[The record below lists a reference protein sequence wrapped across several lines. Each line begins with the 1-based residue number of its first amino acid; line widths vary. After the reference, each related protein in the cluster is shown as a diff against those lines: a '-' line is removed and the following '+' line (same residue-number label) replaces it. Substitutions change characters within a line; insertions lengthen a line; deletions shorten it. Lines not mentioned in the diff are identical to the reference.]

1 VDAVLVYRIEADIR
15 NNRRDLQQVR
25 GDLKEVGN
33 TAEQTGRQVQSA
45 LRVNPEQLRQALR
58 ETRSGLIESAKGA
71 AEFAANIAHVLGG
84 VETAI
89 RLYNQLQTNFGGIGG
104 FLSTTGQQ
112 IVQLYGRARDAI
124 VQFAEAVG
132 QRLSSALGQASG
144 AMGSM
149 LSGAAGLAVGIGGII
164 LVAVAAAAAIGGII
178 AVVGVAAVAFSALSS
193 VVDYLVDGFK
203 RFAETGIGFL
213 RTVEDATVAIGALIA
228 SNLQLSNPSINPGQA
243 LAQGLAIAR
252 EQARALRVEALKTN
266 VEFDGLLK
274 TYQAGLGPGQAAG
287 LDPTKIRK
295 LSSLIGQ
302 AGKAMLVPEQGLPQ
316 EINALLSGDIDQNA
330 KIAKTLG
337 ITGKEIKKLI
347 EQTKKDGRAL
357 FDFLEK
363 KLAAY
368 AQAGI
373 LAANTLTGV
382 LSNVQD
388 VLKNVSAEAFV
399 KTFEEIKKQALDGLK
414 IVVNLDTGEVNKDL
428 YPLLSLIDEVSQ
440 IVVQQLGAALQ
451 LILNGVV
458 DLSRW
463 LGQNRGLV
471 EEILAFFRAIG
482 GDVLKNIRYVL
493 QSVNGDSQS
502 WVQTIAMVLRFL
514 RFIVDAIG
522 TSIAVAIVA
531 VIKTTRFLG
540 EAWRTIFSYAE
551 RIDRAI
557 AGWLSAIARVIPG
570 AQLLANIFIDAAN
583 AFSFLQ
589 GFGLGPGPN
598 QSIGEALGIQRETTD
613 TKTTAANYNEALK
626 ARGRGGAGGGGGGKG
641 GGGGSQNK
649 VAEELKQ
656 ILEATRQLNVQT
668 KEQEI
673 QVKILAG
680 EYGKITDA
688 QRDQLLLAG
697 RQFDATKRFLDEQKA
712 RTEAAD
718 DLAKKI
724 QESLKFGDGEK
735 TFVEQV
741 DEAFKGLNLTLAE
754 NYTLLVKRN
763 ELIEKARQA
772 DAEKATR
779 DYEAR
784 FKSVS
789 DDLIKQNEELSIQI
803 ALLEARNDVE
813 AAAIKFKLQFGKL
826 TEGLNDQ
833 DKAVVQSQIDIYL
846 QQLEQFGILKK
857 AKAEQE
863 ALDNQALE
871 AAKRRSEQYRA
882 IAEQGTLNLQRVQD
896 GLLDYFS
903 RQKGVTEAVLDFQIG
918 AVEAVYS
925 RLDSKLSGLT
935 KKLGLFGDVIKNFL
949 LTLIKASLNK
959 VFMRLFGLD
968 GGTGGGGLSI
978 PGFGGGGFG
987 APAQAGGGL
996 FGGIGSIFSGRG
1008 LGQAGA
1014 TPGFAGPMGGFGGG
1028 GGILGGFGFPGLGT
1042 LTGTPGFNG
1051 GDPLATLTGQA
1062 RSAAGSIVGNAAG
1075 LAGGSGLSVGAFGG
1089 RFAGLA
1095 GLGPLLGLSL
1105 GSRVGGFLG
1114 GAGGLLLG
1122 SAAFAGLAGSAGIA
1136 GLLTGFGVSAGSA
1149 AGIAGA
1155 AAAFL
1160 TNPFTIIAGVGL
1172 LIGGWL
1178 IGRAKQRKRDERER
1192 DRILGDV
1199 MKQLDELLKGVK
1211 NLSIDG
1217 ASAVE
1222 QATSIRSQYVQA
1234 IGQLKTESVRKSAI
1248 RNQLPQV
1255 DRKIDEIKAAAE
1267 AQAARKQFAE
1277 KLIPE
1282 FAGGG
1287 AMELAARHLGRVTM
1301 GRGWPYDD
1309 VIAKV
1314 SRNEAV
1320 VNPVHINRIGEMVM
1334 AAVGVPGFQSRGGF
1348 VAPTPATSTSGP
1360 AFGDVYFMIS
1370 PDRVSKLVVMG
1381 LDGDVAEERVI
1392 EIFTEARQDGRI
1404 SR

>member
-1 VDAVLVYRIEADIR
+1 MDAVLVYRIEADIR

-25 GDLKEVGN
+25 GDLKQVGD
-33 TAEQTGRQVQSA
+33 TAEHTGRQVQSA
-45 LRVNPEQLRQALR
+45 LRVNPEQLRQAMR

-89 RLYNQLQTNFGGIGG
+89 RLYNQLQTNFGGING
-104 FLSTTGQQ
+104 FLSSAGQQ

-132 QRLSSALGQASG
+132 QRLSSAFGQASAG
-144 AMGSM
+144 FSAMVG
-149 LSGAAGLAVGIGGII
+149 GAAGLAAIMGTLIA
-164 LVAVAAAAAIGGII
+164 VAVAVVAIIGAIVV
-178 AVVGVAAVAFSALSS
+178 AVGAAVAIFGALSIS
-193 VVDYLVDGFK
+193 IDLVTTGFEK
-203 RFAETGIGFL
+203 FAKTGIGFL
-213 RTVEDATVAIGALIA
+213 RTVEDATVSIGALVA
-228 SNLQLSNPSINPGQA
+228 ANLRLQDPSLSPGQA
-243 LAQGLAIAR
+243 LAEGLKIAR
-252 EQARALRVEALKTN
+252 VQVIELRKEALRTN
-266 VEFDGLLK
+266 VEFEGLLK
-274 TYQAGLGPGQAAG
+274 TYQAGLAAGQASG
-287 LDPTKIRK
+287 LDQTQIRK

-302 AGKAMLVPEQGLPQ
+302 AGKALLVPEQGLPQ
-316 EINALLSGDIDQNA
+316 EIKALLSGDIDQNA
-330 KIAKTLG
+330 VIARSLG

-347 EQTKKDGRAL
+347 EKTKQDGKSL
-357 FDFLEK
+357 FDFLEQR
-363 KLAAY
+363 LATY
-368 AQAGI
+368 REAGV
-373 LAANTLTGV
+373 LASNTLTGV

-388 VLKNVSAEAFV
+388 ALKNVSAEAFT
-399 KTFEEIKKQALDGLK
+399 KTFDEIKKQASEGLNLV
-414 IVVNLDTGEVNKDL
+414 INLDTGEINQDL
-428 YPLLSLIDEVSQ
+428 RPLLSLIDEASK
-440 IVVQQLGAALQ
+440 IVTQQLGAGLQ
-451 LILNGVV
+451 IVLKSVIEV
-458 DLSRW
+458 SKW
-463 LGQNRGLV
+463 LGENRDLT

-482 GDVLKNIRYVL
+482 GDALRTINYILQNAVGDTDEWVGLVIMLLRTLRAVLGV
-493 QSVNGDSQS
+493 
-502 WVQTIAMVLRFL
+502 
-514 RFIVDAIG
+514 IG
-522 TSIAVAIVA
+522 TGIAYAITGVARATKFTLTLWAGI
-531 VIKTTRFLG
+531 LY
-540 EAWRTIFSYAE
+540 YAE
-551 RIDRAI
+551 RITRGI
-557 AGWLSAIARVIPG
+557 SGWISAIADVIPG
-570 AQLLANIFIDAAN
+570 ARLIADIFQGAAN
-583 AFSFLQ
+583 ALSYLKGDGRAPGGPD
-589 GFGLGPGPN
+589 GFAIATSSLRVN
-598 QSIGEALGIQRETTD
+598 NDEIRRKTEAADQ
-613 TKTTAANYNEALK
+613 K
-626 ARGRGGAGGGGGGKG
+626 GGGGGGG
-641 GGGGSQNK
+641 GARQGK
-649 VAEELKQ
+649 VKEEINQ
-656 ILEATRQLNVQT
+656 ILDATRQLNVET
-668 KEQEI
+668 KAQEV

-680 EYGKITDA
+680 EYGKITQA
-688 QRDQLLLAG
+688 QREQLLLVAQ
-697 RQFDATKRFLDEQKA
+697 QFDATKRFLDEQKS
-712 RTEAAD
+712 RTDAAAE
-718 DLAKKI
+718 LEKKI
-724 QESLKFGDGEK
+724 AESMAFGAEEK

-741 DEAFKGLNLTLAE
+741 DEAFKGLNLTLVE

-763 ELIEKARQA
+763 ELIEKAKQA

-784 FKSVS
+784 FKTTS
-789 DDLIKQNEELSIQI
+789 DDLIKQNEELSVQI
-803 ALLEARNDVE
+803 ALLQARNEVE
-813 AAAIKFKLQFGKL
+813 EAAIKFKLQFSKL
-826 TEGLNDQ
+826 TEGLNEQ
-833 DKAVVQSQIDIYL
+833 DKGVIQAQIDIYL
-846 QQLEQFGILKK
+846 RQLDQLGNLKK

-863 ALDNQALE
+863 RIENQALE

-925 RLDSKLSGLT
+925 RLDQKLSGLT

-978 PGFGGGGFG
+978 PGFGGGG
-987 APAQAGGGL
+987 AQAGGGL
-996 FGGIGSIFSGRG
+996 FGGIGSIFGGRG
-1008 LGQAGA
+1008 LGQVGA
-1014 TPGFAGPMGGFGGG
+1014 TPGFAGPAGALG
-1028 GGILGGFGFPGLGT
+1028 GGIFGGFGFPGLGT
-1042 LTGTPGFNG
+1042 LTGTPGFGG
-1051 GDPLATLTGQA
+1051 GDPLPTLTGQQS
-1062 RSAAGSIVGNAAG
+1062 RGIGSVVGSIIGGAGTRAA
-1075 LAGGSGLSVGAFGG
+1075 SGLSVGAFGG
-1089 RFAGLA
+1089 KFAGLA

-1217 ASAVE
+1217 DGAVQ
-1222 QATSIRSQYVQA
+1222 QATQIREQYVQA
-1234 IGQLKTESVRKSAI
+1234 INGLKTSSVRKSAI

-1267 AQAARKQFAE
+1267 AQRQRKQFAE

-1287 AMELAARHLGRVTM
+1287 AMELAARHLGRVTS

-1320 VNPVHINRIGEMVM
+1320 VNPVHINRIGELVM

-1348 VAPTPATSTSGP
+1348 AAPAPRIEGGGVS
-1360 AFGDVYFMIS
+1360 FGDVYLMLS
-1370 PDRVSKLVVMG
+1370 QDELSKMVVKG
-1381 LDGDVAEERVI
+1381 IDGDAVEEKIIDVYTR
-1392 EIFTEARQDGRI
+1392 ARQDGRI